1 HHPSLSLFD
10 LGPQQ
15 RFQISHRRLLL
26 PHRLLGQFAKLQADG
41 RHPQMFALLADRGV
55 LQREVLQDTTIR
67 QQCKHLRMPTIGLQF
82 RKLAEEA
89 VREQQTPVRYL
100 EALLGAEIEERE
112 RRVVERRIHEA
123 HLPRMKTL
131 EEFDFAQAPK
141 VPATQIRELAEGG
154 YVERAEPVL

>member
-1 HHPSLSLFD
+1 
-10 LGPQQ
+10 
-15 RFQISHRRLLL
+15 
-26 PHRLLGQFAKLQADG
+26 
-41 RHPQMFALLADRGV
+41 
-55 LQREVLQDTTIR
+55 
-67 QQCKHLRMPTIGLQF
+67 MPTIGLQF

-100 EALLGAEIEERE
+100 EALLGAEIEERG
-112 RRVVERRIHEA
+112 RRVVERRIREA

-154 YVERAEPVL
+154 YVERAEPVLLIGEGDPATFCTSSLHL

>member
-1 HHPSLSLFD
+1 MKEQNLS
-10 LGPQQ
+10 
-15 RFQISHRRLLL
+15 
-26 PHRLLGQFAKLQADG
+26 
-41 RHPQMFALLADRGV
+41 
-55 LQREVLQDTTIR
+55 LQDTTIR

-141 VPATQIRELAEGG
+141 VPATQIRGLWCNF
-154 YVERAEPVL
+154 ER

>member
-1 HHPSLSLFD
+1 MKEQSLS
-10 LGPQQ
+10 
-15 RFQISHRRLLL
+15 
-26 PHRLLGQFAKLQADG
+26 
-41 RHPQMFALLADRGV
+41 
-55 LQREVLQDTTIR
+55 LQDTTIR

-112 RRVVERRIHEA
+112 RRVVERRIREA

-131 EEFDFAQAPK
+131 DEFDFSQAPK
-141 VPATQIRELAEGG
+141 VPVAQIRELAEGG
-154 YVERAEPVL
+154 LRRACRASAVNRRMRSCDILHLLATLLKTQRFPLAD

>member
-1 HHPSLSLFD
+1 MKEQNLS
-10 LGPQQ
+10 
-15 RFQISHRRLLL
+15 
-26 PHRLLGQFAKLQADG
+26 
-41 RHPQMFALLADRGV
+41 
-55 LQREVLQDTTIR
+55 LQDTTIR

-112 RRVVERRIHEA
+112 RRVVERRIREA

-154 YVERAEPVL
+154 YVERAEPVLLIGECGTGKTHLLCAIGQETDRSRPAHVLYNVSASALVFSSRAKRA